1 MMARARSPDSI
12 EAEKMY
18 RSGMKLVE
26 IAQKLGV
33 PDGTVRRWKST
44 QKWEIT
50 VKGKSERSEKKK
62 TNVRKLGAPIGN
74 RNAQGAGAPKRNR
87 NAEKHG
93 AFSKVYWDSLDD
105 TESQLLKQI
114 DYDEEYQ
121 LERQI
126 DLYTIRERRLLLR
139 INDYKKEGERMSGML
154 VKKITK
160 EKGAGKDNS
169 KTEFEAVMNSI
180 ITLESELTKIQRAK
194 TNAINSLILLRNKN
208 RQWEES
214 LRENELINDYIDSI
228 TQTGEEETEDDGFL
242 KSLNEQ
248 AAAIWEETENE

>member
-1 MMARARSPDSI
+1 MPKARNPNSI

-18 RSGMKLVE
+18 HAGMKLNE
-26 IAQKLGV
+26 IAKKLKV

-44 QKWEIT
+44 QFWDNS
-50 VKGKSERSEKKK
+50 KSERSDNK
-62 TNVRKLGAPIGN
+62 TSVRK
-74 RNAQGAGAPKRNR
+74 RGAPKQNR

-93 AFSKVYWDSLDD
+93 AFSKVYWNSLDD
-105 TESQLLKQI
+105 IESQLLKQI

-139 INDYKKEGERMSGML
+139 INDYKEEGERMSGML